1 MKANSIPSFAAAVFF
16 IALFPEPSLCGPVE
30 DAYRSIP
37 HKQTTYSAGKS
48 KLLSTNSKA
57 VEKVL
62 ALSDQALVERVEAGA
77 WLLSGG
83 TRGRNFSDYESRI
96 KAIVAE
102 LESLKTPESLEPA
115 KRLII
120 EAIED
125 QRIFLVQQFKL
136 AYASKG
142 YRWPADYRD
151 DPNIQRAHM
160 KLIQAHQILTQAYPE
175 EGSHNKDAFFDHL
188 CALDYL

>member
-1 MKANSIPSFAAAVFF
+1 MKTNLIAV
-16 IALFPEPSLCGPVE
+16 LFPAVLFIGLIPAPALGGPVE

-37 HKQTTYSAGKS
+37 HKQTTYSADKS
-48 KLLSTNSKA
+48 KLLSTNAKA

-77 WLLSGG
+77 WLMSGG

-102 LESLKTPESLEPA
+102 LERVIAPESLEPA
-115 KRLII
+115 KKLII
-120 EAIED
+120 DAIED
-125 QRIFLVQQFKL
+125 QRIFLVQQFKS

-142 YRWPADYRD
+142 YHWPADYRD
-151 DPNIQRAHM
+151 DPNIQRAHN
-160 KLIQAHQILTQAYPE
+160 KLIQAHQILTQAYPD
-175 EGSHNKDAFFDHL
+175 EGSQNKDAFFDHL